1 MPTLERL
8 RGGRHPV
15 VAVVSQP
22 DRPRGRGLKASPS
35 PVAALALRSE
45 IALLRPERVGDG
57 ETVEVLRTAKPDL
70 GVVVAFG
77 QFLPKAVRELP
88 SVGYTINGHASLLPE
103 LRGAAPIPRAIL
115 AGMRE
120 TGVSVMRV
128 EREMDGGPVAF
139 SRATP
144 IGDEESAGELEARL
158 AALAADAIAEAV
170 EAVADGSIRW
180 TPQDEA
186 RATFAP
192 KLEPGEAWLDFRESA
207 SLLVRRVRAL
217 SPHPGAR
224 TTLCGEMLRIL
235 AARALSGKADA
246 RPGTVRLGG
255 EAALRIATGEG
266 WLAPLRMQ
274 RAGGR
279 PLGTADFLRGRAISD
294 GAVLGAER
302 ADA

>member
-1 MPTLERL
+1 M
-8 RGGRHPV
+8 

-22 DRPRGRGLKASPS
+22 DRPRGRGRKASPS

-45 IALLRPERVGDG
+45 IALLRPERVGDRDTL
-57 ETVEVLRTAKPDL
+57 EALRAAAPDL

-77 QFLPKAVRELP
+77 QFLPKAVREVP

-120 TGVSVMRV
+120 TGISVMRV
-128 EREMDGGPVAF
+128 EREMDAGAVAF
-139 SRATP
+139 SRATA

-158 AALAADAIAEAV
+158 AALAADAISEAV

-180 TPQDEA
+180 TPQEPT

-192 KLEPGEAWLDFRESA
+192 KLEPSEAWLDFREPA
-207 SLLVRRVRAL
+207 PLVARRVRAL
-217 SPHPGAR
+217 SPRPGAR
-224 TTLCGEMLRIL
+224 TTLCGETLRIL
-235 AARALSGKADA
+235 AARALSDRADA
-246 RPGTVRLGG
+246 LPGTVRVGG
-255 EAALRIATGEG
+255 EAVLRIATGEG
-266 WLAPLRMQ
+266 WLAPLVMQ

-279 PLGTADFLRGRAISD
+279 PLRAAEFLRGRAIAD
-294 GAVLGAER
+294 GAILGADG
-302 ADA
+302 AGA